1 MGLDMNLY
9 RTKRS
14 TGPKS
19 YEDFDEIGYW
29 RKANAIHHWFVQNVQ
44 DGNDDCEYHEV
55 TKDHLKTL
63 RNLCITIFDN
73 VSLIPGKIAN
83 GYTVKDREAIPNYI
97 DGFIIDNQEL
107 CKELLPTQSGFF
119 FGNTDY
125 NQFYLQDIKLTLEIV
140 IRALN
145 ETDFNVEQLYYC
157 SSW

>member
-1 MGLDMNLY
+1 MGLDMYLLRGKKEESPQN
-9 RTKRS
+9 S
-14 TGPKS
+14 
-19 YEDFDEIGYW
+19 EEIGYW
-29 RKANAIHHWFVQNVQ
+29 RKANAIHRWFVDNVQ
-44 DGNDDCEYHEV
+44 GGADDCEFHEV

-83 GYTVKDREAIPNYI
+83 GYTVKNGEAIPNYI
-97 DGFIIDNQEL
+97 DGFVIDNQEL

-125 NQFYLQDIKLTLEIV
+125 NQWYLQDIKQTLEIV
-140 IRALN
+140 IKALN
-145 ETDFNVEQLYYC
+145 ETDFDVEQLYYC

>member
-1 MGLDMNLY
+1 MGLDMYLSRGKKEESPQN
-9 RTKRS
+9 S
-14 TGPKS
+14 
-19 YEDFDEIGYW
+19 EEIGYW
-29 RKANAIHHWFVQNVQ
+29 RKANAIHRWFVDNVQ
-44 DGNDDCEYHEV
+44 GGADDCEFYEV

-97 DGFIIDNQEL
+97 DGFVIDNQEL

-145 ETDFNVEQLYYC
+145 ETDFDVEQLYYC

>member
-1 MGLDMNLY
+1 MGLDMYLY
-9 RTKRS
+9 RTERS

-44 DGNDDCEYHEV
+44 GGKDDCEYYEV
-55 TKDHLKTL
+55 TKDQLKTL

-83 GYTVKDREAIPNYI
+83 GYTVKDGEAIPNYT
-97 DGFIIDNQEL
+97 DGFVIDNQEL

-125 NQFYLQDIKLTLEIV
+125 NQWYLQDIKQTLEIV
-140 IRALN
+140 IKALN
-145 ETDFNVEQLYYC
+145 ETDFDVEQLYYC